1 MEEAPVGYA
10 KSVVMARPE
19 LSVRPARHGEVADAD
34 AAVADDDAV
43 DADAAAA
50 AADVVGGGVDGGGDG
65 GGGDGK
71 FDSLQHI
78 R

>member
-1 MEEAPVGYA
+1 VAPVGYA

-19 LSVRPARHGEVADAD
+19 LSVRLVRHVEVADADAD
-34 AAVADDDAV
+34 AAVADDDA
-43 DADAAAA
+43 ADAAAA
-50 AADVVGGGVDGGGDG
+50 AAVVGGGVDGGGDG